1 MRITFFK
8 NEEHLRPPFWL
19 ISDNAEQIKVKN
31 NETLRMMFRRIAYG
45 LYIALFVW
53 LAVLV
58 RGNILTKAQGLL
70 TFVLCFIVLLPI
82 HEFCHALAAVLM
94 RKPVDGI
101 RFFPY
106 KKESLRNKP
115 AAYVML
121 DFCALSKAQKIFL
134 SLSPLIFI
142 SVVSGLCA
150 ILFPWLRYPM
160 LYFALFNLAGSS
172 FDFANIVQ
180 ILSVPRGAYAFDAC
194 WLKPIG
200 DQPIIHHLIIL
211 SDDRTQ
217 ILRKKYRFEGKRLIE
232 EEPTSNAQVDAYV
245 EEFREKFAL

>member
-31 NETLRMMFRRIAYG
+31 NETLRMVFRRIAGG

-53 LAVLV
+53 LAFLL

-70 TFVLCFIVLLPI
+70 TIALGLIVCLPV
-82 HEFCHALAAVLM
+82 HEFCHALGAVSL
-94 RKPVDGI
+94 RKPIDGI

-106 KKESLRNKP
+106 KKAYSRNKP
-115 AAYVML
+115 AAYVKCA
-121 DFCALSKAQKIFL
+121 FCALSRAQSIFL
-134 SLSPLIFI
+134 KLAPLIFI
-142 SVVSGLCA
+142 SFTSGICA

-160 LYFALFNLAGSS
+160 LYFALFNLATSG
-172 FDFANIVQ
+172 FDLADTIQ
-180 ILSVPRGAYAFDAC
+180 ILSVPQGAYGFDAC

-200 DQPIIHHLIIL
+200 DQPIIIHLIIL

-245 EEFREKFAL
+245 EEFREKFVL